1 MSGGPKR
8 RLFIPAAA
16 LSILAIAFLAGFT
29 VERSLNTQDPFPR
42 SSLVALNDSLIREA
56 WNVIDQ
62 NYVDR
67 PAVQNESLTYG
78 AIQGMV
84 DALGDTGHSR
94 FLTPRMVQAERSLLR
109 GTYVGVGLE
118 IAMRNGRATI
128 VAPLDNSPAFAAG
141 LHSGEQ
147 ILKVEGR
154 DISQLPI
161 DQLASLIMG
170 PAGST
175 VILSL
180 FDPRTG
186 TTFDVPLVRAEIRVN
201 NVSWQPIPGSRFADL
216 RIAAFSAGVTAGVRA
231 ALVEIQKQ
239 GLQGAVLDLRNNPGG
254 QLNEAIG
261 VASQFL
267 ASGEVLLEKDA
278 KGVVRPDHV
287 TPGGVAL
294 SLPLVVLIDGGTAS
308 AAEIVAG
315 ALQSQDRAPL
325 AGETSFGTGTV
336 LQMFGLSDGSRIL
349 LAVEEWLTPQG
360 STIWHKGIT
369 PGTVIAL
376 KPDAEMLTPSS
387 LRDMTREAFLSSSDL
402 QLIKAVEILARK
414 TSPSGQSTAVPVI
427 KG

>member
-1 MSGGPKR
+1 MSGSKR
-8 RLFIPAAA
+8 RFFVPAAA

-29 VERSLNTQDPFPR
+29 VERSLNTRDSTSR
-42 SSLVALNDSLIREA
+42 SSLVALNDSLINEA

-118 IAMRNGRATI
+118 IAMKNGRATI
-128 VAPLDNSPAFAAG
+128 VAPMDNSPAFAAG

-147 ILKVEGR
+147 ILRVEGR
-154 DISQLPI
+154 DITQLPI
-161 DQLASLIMG
+161 DQLAQRIMG

-175 VILSL
+175 VTLSIL
-180 FDPRTG
+180 DPRAG
-186 TTFDVPLVRAEIRVN
+186 ATFDVPLVRSEIKVN
-201 NVSWQPIPGSRFADL
+201 NVSWQVIPGSRLADL
-216 RIAAFSAGVTAGVRA
+216 RISAFSAGVTARVKTV
-231 ALVEIQKQ
+231 LEEIQRQ
-239 GLQGAVLDLRNNPGG
+239 GLAGAVLDLRNNPGG
-254 QLNEAIG
+254 QLSEAIG

-278 KGVVRPDHV
+278 QGVVRPDHV

-315 ALQSQDRAPL
+315 ALQSRDRAPL
-325 AGETSFGTGTV
+325 AGQTSFGTGTV
-336 LQMFGLSDGSRIL
+336 LQMFRLSDGSQIL

-369 PGTVIAL
+369 PGTLIEL
-376 KPDAEMLTPSS
+376 KPDAEMMTPSS
-387 LRDMTREAFLSSSDL
+387 LRDMTREAFLSGSDL
-402 QLIKAVEILARK
+402 QLIKAVEMLERK
-414 TSPSGQSTAVPVI
+414 TGPTVRSTAAPAVQ
-427 KG
+427 G

>member
-1 MSGGPKR
+1 M
-8 RLFIPAAA
+8 
-16 LSILAIAFLAGFT
+16 
-29 VERSLNTQDPFPR
+29 
-42 SSLVALNDSLIREA
+42 
-56 WNVIDQ
+56 
-62 NYVDR
+62 
-67 PAVQNESLTYG
+67 
-78 AIQGMV
+78 
-84 DALGDTGHSR
+84 
-94 FLTPRMVQAERSLLR
+94 
-109 GTYVGVGLE
+109 
-118 IAMRNGRATI
+118 
-128 VAPLDNSPAFAAG
+128 DNSPASAAG
-141 LHSGEQ
+141 LRSGQQ

-154 DISQLPI
+154 DISQVPI
-161 DQLASLIMG
+161 DQLAERIMG
-170 PAGST
+170 SAGST
-175 VILSL
+175 VTLSI
-180 FDPRTG
+180 FDPKTG
-186 TTFDVPLVRAEIRVN
+186 TTTDVSLVRAEIRVN
-201 NVSWQPIPGSRFADL
+201 NVSWQLIPGSRFADL
-216 RIAAFSAGVTAGVRA
+216 RIAAFSAGVTARVRA

-376 KPDAEMLTPSS
+376 KPDAEMVTPSS

-402 QLIKAVEILARK
+402 QLIKAVEILGRK

-427 KG
+427 KS

>member
-1 MSGGPKR
+1 MSGSKR

-16 LSILAIAFLAGFT
+16 LSVLSVAFLAGFT
-29 VERSLNTQDPFPR
+29 VERSLGTRDPAPR

-67 PAVQNESLTYG
+67 PAVQSESLTYG

-94 FLTPRMVQAERSLLR
+94 FLTPQMVQSERSLLR
-109 GTYVGVGLE
+109 GSYVGVGLE

-128 VAPLDNSPAFAAG
+128 VAPMDNSPASSAG

-147 ILKVEGR
+147 IIKVEGR

-161 DQLASLIMG
+161 DQLAQQIMG

-175 VILSL
+175 VILSIL
-180 FDPRTG
+180 DPRAG

-201 NVSWQPIPGSRFADL
+201 NVSWQLIPGSRFADL
-216 RIAAFSAGVTAGVRA
+216 RIAAFSQGVTAGVKA
-231 ALVEIQKQ
+231 ALEEIQRQ
-239 GLQGAVLDLRNNPGG
+239 GLPGAVLDLRNNPGG
-254 QLNEAIG
+254 QLSEAIG
-261 VASQFL
+261 VASQFIS
-267 ASGEVLLEKDA
+267 SGEVLLERDA
-278 KGVVRPDHV
+278 RGDVRPDHV
-287 TPGGVAL
+287 VPGGVAL

-315 ALQSQDRAPL
+315 ALQSQGRASL

-336 LQMFGLSDGSRIL
+336 LQMFRLSDGSQIL

-360 STIWHKGIT
+360 TTIWHKGIT
-369 PGTVIAL
+369 PGTLIEL
-376 KPDAEMLTPSS
+376 KPDAEIMTPST
-387 LRDMTREAFLSSSDL
+387 LRDMTREAFLSGGDL
-402 QLIKAVEILARK
+402 QLIKAVEMLSRK
-414 TSPSGQSTAVPVI
+414 TDTSGRSTSAL
-427 KG
+427 GTRG

>member
-1 MSGGPKR
+1 MTGSR
-8 RLFIPAAA
+8 RRFFIPAAA
-16 LSILAIAFLAGFT
+16 LSLLAIAFLAGFT
-29 VERSLNTQDPFPR
+29 VERSLNTQAPSG
-42 SSLVALNDSLIREA
+42 SSLLALDVSLIREA

-67 PAVQNESLTYG
+67 PAVQAESLTYG

-141 LHSGEQ
+141 LHSGQQ

-154 DISQLPI
+154 DISALPI
-161 DQLASLIMG
+161 DQLAERIMG

-175 VILSL
+175 ITLSI
-180 FDPRTG
+180 FDPRSGATSE
-186 TTFDVPLVRAEIRVN
+186 VPLVRAEIRVT
-201 NVSWQPIPGSRFADL
+201 NVSWQLIPGSRFADL
-216 RIAAFSAGVTAGVRA
+216 RVAAFSAGVTEGVRT
-231 ALVEIQKQ
+231 ALEEIQRQ
-239 GLQGAVLDLRNNPGG
+239 GLPGAVLDLRNNPGG
-254 QLNEAIG
+254 QLSEAIG

-267 ASGEVLLEKDA
+267 GSGEVLLEKDA

-287 TPGGVAL
+287 KPGGVAL

-315 ALQSQDRAPL
+315 ALQSHARASL

-336 LQMFGLSDGSRIL
+336 LQMFRLSDGSQIL

-369 PGTVIAL
+369 PDTLIGL
-376 KPDAEMLTPSS
+376 KPDAEIMTPSS
-387 LRDMTREAFLSSSDL
+387 LRDMTREAFLSGSDL
-402 QLIKAVEILARK
+402 QLIKAVEMLAGK
-414 TSPSGQSTAVPVI
+414 TNPSGRSTAGP
-427 KG
+427 GTRG

>member
-1 MSGGPKR
+1 MIGSRR

-16 LSILAIAFLAGFT
+16 LSLLAIAFLAGFT
-29 VERSLNTQDPFPR
+29 VERSLNTQAPSG
-42 SSLVALNDSLIREA
+42 SSLLALDVSLIREA
-56 WNVIDQ
+56 GNVIDQ

-67 PAVQNESLTYG
+67 PAVQTESLTYG

-141 LHSGEQ
+141 LHSGQQ

-154 DISQLPI
+154 DISTLPI
-161 DQLASLIMG
+161 DQLAGRIMG

-175 VILSL
+175 VTLSI
-180 FDPRTG
+180 FDPRSGATSE
-186 TTFDVPLVRAEIRVN
+186 VLLVRAEIRVT

-216 RIAAFSAGVTAGVRA
+216 RVAAFSAGVTEGVRT
-231 ALVEIQKQ
+231 ALEEIQRQ
-239 GLQGAVLDLRNNPGG
+239 GLPGAVLDLRNNPGG
-254 QLNEAIG
+254 QLSEAIG

-267 ASGEVLLEKDA
+267 DSGEVLLEKDA

-287 TPGGVAL
+287 KPGGVAL

-315 ALQSQDRAPL
+315 ALQSHGRASL

-336 LQMFGLSDGSRIL
+336 LQMFRLSDGSQIL

-369 PGTVIAL
+369 PDMLIGL
-376 KPDAEMLTPSS
+376 KPDAEIMTPSS
-387 LRDMTREAFLSSSDL
+387 LRDMTREAFLSGSDL
-402 QLIKAVEILARK
+402 QLIKAVEMLAGK
-414 TSPSGQSTAVPVI
+414 TNPTGRSTAGP
-427 KG
+427 GTGG